1 MQINAQ
7 DVVVRAGGRLYV
19 VRVDA
24 EGGQQTPRAVEAV
37 PEGEGEGL
45 ARDFEAGVMFGLP
58 QRVGAEV
65 RPYRVDLD
73 RLNDQVLGWAGARNP
88 VGAPVDASSDSPDW
102 NDVVLLVKND
112 AHDVWFVKVDGGREG
127 QALALDTAT
136 APRPIRNYASRLAVR
151 NQFGAG
157 MVLGFLQQTPD
168 PVGATCYMLNLEAF
182 ADDPGADPKTPR

>member
-1 MQINAQ
+1 MQINAH
-7 DVVVRAGGRLYV
+7 DVVVRAGGKLYV

-24 EGGQQTPRAVEAV
+24 EGGQQTPRAVEPVADDQRSSFD
-37 PEGEGEGL
+37 
-45 ARDFEAGVMFGLP
+45 RDFDAGVMLGLP
-58 QRVGAEV
+58 QRGGDQE

-73 RLNDQVLGWAGARNP
+73 RLNQQVIGWAEARNP
-88 VGAPVDASSDSPDW
+88 VGVPTDTTSDSPDW

-112 AHDVWFVKVDGGREG
+112 AHDVWFVKVDGGRDG
-127 QALALDTAT
+127 RPLALDTSA

-157 MVLGFLQQTPD
+157 MLLGYLQQTPD

-182 ADDPGADPKTPR
+182 AGDELDPKPER